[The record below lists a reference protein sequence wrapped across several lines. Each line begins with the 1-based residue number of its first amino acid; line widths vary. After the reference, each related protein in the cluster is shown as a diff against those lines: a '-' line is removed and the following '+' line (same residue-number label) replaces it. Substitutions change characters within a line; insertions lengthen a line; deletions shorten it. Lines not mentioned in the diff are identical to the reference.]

1 MSTPSHDDSRLHD
14 GIYYSVNHLVGV
26 LRDGQEAERVA
37 QRLHEAGFTDVVVL
51 DGRLGLETLQI
62 RESAAGPLTRAWERL
77 SVYLAGETDDREAA
91 LAALD
96 KGHAIVM
103 VYARPGAQEDKAERI
118 LQAHNARG
126 LIYFGRWTITHVSP

>member
-1 MSTPSHDDSRLHD
+1 MSTPSHDDNRLHD
-14 GIYYSVNHLVGV
+14 GIYYPVNHLIGV
-26 LRDGQEAERVA
+26 LRDRQEAEKVA
-37 QRLHEAGFTDVVVL
+37 QSLHEAGFIDVVVL

-62 RESAAGPLTRAWERL
+62 RESAAGPLARAWERL

-103 VYARPGAQEDKAERI
+103 VYARPGAQEDEAERI
-118 LQAHNARG
+118 LQAHNAHG
-126 LIYFGRWTITHVSP
+126 LIYFGRWTITHDIP